1 MCYRL
6 QCSHLS
12 YHYAQEAVKS
22 RRPRV
27 RILGSRLPTANLFR
41 NSIAVFCVFLLRTV
55 VVDTRGAEVRS
66 RFPTNSFDF
75 YPFTSPSYF
84 FDSRTSNLLMADPKL
99 IRELTIKTNVVKRL
113 VKESESYVKEAEKE
127 REKIKKMEQEDP
139 DNYNIKKAREQ
150 HQETLQM
157 VPLVAQKLQ
166 IAREALREFIEK
178 NADAVAGTPELSMA
192 EEHLTASEQVKA

>member
-1 MCYRL
+1 METCH
-6 QCSHLS
+6 C
-12 YHYAQEAVKS
+12 AQGAVKS
-22 RRPRV
+22 CRSNHRQ
-27 RILGSRLPTANLFR
+27 
-41 NSIAVFCVFLLRTV
+41 SIANCEPLSQFESIFL
-55 VVDTRGAEVRS
+55 
-66 RFPTNSFDF
+66 RFLTQKRCCGYSWSGSPL
-75 YPFTSPSYF
+75 TS
-84 FDSRTSNLLMADPKL
+84 TLVMADPKL

-178 NADAVAGTPELSMA
+178 NADAVAGTSELSLA